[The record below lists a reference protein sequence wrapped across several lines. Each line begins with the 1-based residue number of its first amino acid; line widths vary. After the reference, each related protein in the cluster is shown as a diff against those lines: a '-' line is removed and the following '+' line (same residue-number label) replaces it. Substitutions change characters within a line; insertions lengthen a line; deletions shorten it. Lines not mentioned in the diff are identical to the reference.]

1 MHQNLL
7 RNMRFIFILILLLS
21 AGCSKHH
28 QVFLEP
34 SLPIHDS
41 NIGSNIPIALYVEDA
56 RSSNT
61 IAKWKKGFR
70 KFSISSQNDLREI
83 FSIKLQQGLKKLGFL
98 PKVHRRNPDHSLK
111 VDILYIKSKYSER
124 VPRMDIKVQAKLRAT
139 CNNNGKKYSKTYSAH
154 KKRTGITPATF
165 PNENLLNANL
175 SEILAQ
181 IFTDKALL
189 SCLVE

>member
-1 MHQNLL
+1 MQHTLL
-7 RNMRFIFILILLLS
+7 RNMRFVFILILLPT
-21 AGCSKHH
+21 AGCSTHH

-41 NIGSNIPIALYVEDA
+41 SIGNNIPIALYVEDA

-61 IAKWKKGFR
+61 IAKWKKGIR
-70 KFSISSQNDLREI
+70 KFSISSQNDLKEI

-111 VDILYIKSKYSER
+111 VDILYIKSKYIER
-124 VPRMDIKVQAKLRAT
+124 VPRMDVKVQAKLRAS
-139 CNNNGKKYSKTYSAH
+139 CNNNGKKYSNTYSGQ
-154 KKRTGITPATF
+154 KKRDGITPATF

-175 SEILAQ
+175 SEILAKV
-181 IFTDKALL
+181 FTDDALL
-189 SCLVE
+189 SCLAK